1 MAESGRHIHE
11 PLSWA
16 LHTVAVQRKDTDL
29 AESPIT
35 VAGVDLADAI
45 RLIRQ
50 AGHSDPTEE
59 RQDDRTVLQQVIGLL
74 CELSL
79 NDGLTGLMNVRHFR
93 ATLEREVDR
102 ATRTGEPCAL
112 LILDVD
118 HFKTVNDTY
127 GHPAGD
133 VVLQT
138 IAQRLKENLRP
149 MDTVSRYGGEEFSM
163 ILPNTLPTSLPKI
176 AERVRC
182 RIASDPFELASGE
195 RIQVTVSIGA
205 SCLLPW
211 QPGKAGALLEEADR
225 QLYKAKAAG
234 RNRVSCD
241 VPAVPAVTG
250 SERTALFKRSRK
262 P

>member
-1 MAESGRHIHE
+1 M
-11 PLSWA
+11 
-16 LHTVAVQRKDTDL
+16 VVQRKDSNL

-35 VAGVDLADAI
+35 IAGINLADAI

-59 RQDDRTVLQQVIGLL
+59 RGDDRTVLQHVIGLL

-79 NDGLTGLMNVRHFR
+79 NDGLTGLMNARHFR
-93 ATLEREVDR
+93 ATLDREVDR
-102 ATRTGEPCAL
+102 ASRTGEPCAL
-112 LILDVD
+112 LMVDVD

-133 VVLQT
+133 VVLQA

-149 MDTVSRYGGEEFSM
+149 MDTVARYGGEEFAL

-176 AERVRC
+176 AERVRS
-182 RIASDPFELASGE
+182 RIAGHPFELGTGE
-195 RIQVTVSIGA
+195 LIQATVSIGGA
-205 SCLLPW
+205 CSLPW
-211 QPGKAGALLEEADR
+211 LSGKAGALLEEADR
-225 QLYKAKAAG
+225 QLYKAKTSG

-241 VPAVPAVTG
+241 IPSVPAVTG
-250 SERTALFKRSRK
+250 NERAALYKRSRK